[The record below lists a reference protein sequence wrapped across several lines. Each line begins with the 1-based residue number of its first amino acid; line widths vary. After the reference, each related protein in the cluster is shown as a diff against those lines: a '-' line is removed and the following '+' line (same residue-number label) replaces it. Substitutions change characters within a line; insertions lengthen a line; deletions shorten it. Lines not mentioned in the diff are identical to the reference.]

1 MVLCVKAAGP
11 PPTQVPEAPRLWGL
25 CRWDDRARTGDL
37 VVVCEL
43 RRAELLGLSTG
54 NRGCL
59 VVKSGR
65 RLQCGTYAG
74 SGLVR
79 WRTPLALGSLRP
91 GPDRPVGHG
100 EDDAGLDQPTP
111 CSQSQFGRDRHLL
124 RHEAAQVEAASALS
138 VVVRWE
144 PVRTA
149 VSGTLVARAVRMTWH
164 IAVLLAP
171 S

>member
-25 CRWDDRARTGDL
+25 CRRDDRARTGDL

-43 RRAELLGLSTG
+43 RRAELLRLSAG

-100 EDDAGLDQPTP
+100 KDDASLDQPDPLLPKPVRAGSLAAETVNDA
-111 CSQSQFGRDRHLL
+111 GRGRHG
-124 RHEAAQVEAASALS
+124 
-138 VVVRWE
+138 VVRGCPLGTGQDCYEWQ
-144 PVRTA
+144 A
-149 VSGTLVARAVRMTWH
+149 SGTAGEDDPAHPGVVA
-164 IAVLLAP
+164 P
-171 S
+171 P

>member
-25 CRWDDRARTGDL
+25 CRRDDRARPGDL

-43 RRAELLGLSTG
+43 RRAERLRLSAG

-65 RLQCGTYAG
+65 RLQCDTYAG

-91 GPDRPVGHG
+91 GPDRPAGHG
-100 EDDAGLDQPTP
+100 KDDASLDQPTP
-111 CSQSQFGRDRHLL
+111 CSQSQIGQGRHLG
-124 RHEAAQVEAASALS
+124 R
-138 VVVRWE
+138 
-144 PVRTA
+144 
-149 VSGTLVARAVRMTWH
+149 
-164 IAVLLAP
+164 
-171 S
+171 